1 MNPNHSDILV
11 IEDDKQIQIFLKYV
25 LEKEHYACQQAETG
39 EQALT
44 RLEDRPADVILLD
57 LGLPDIDG
65 MDLITK
71 IRSRWDTTPILVI
84 SARDQDE
91 EKAAALDLGADDYLT
106 KPFSSTELLARI
118 RVICRRLEQT
128 GSLPETEV
136 FVNGGLEIRYQEQE
150 VRLDG
155 KLLHLTP
162 MEYRILVLFSRNAG
176 KVLTRNFLTTQIWN
190 SSWSS
195 DMTNLRVYMT
205 MLRKKLDHRF
215 IETSF
220 GVGYKM
226 VREEQE
232 AGL

>member
-1 MNPNHSDILV
+1 MILSVEDDVQMTSLLRTVFELSDYPLIQAKSAKEALTMFLSEKPELV
-11 IEDDKQIQIFLKYV
+11 I
-25 LEKEHYACQQAETG
+25 
-39 EQALT
+39 
-44 RLEDRPADVILLD
+44 LD
-57 LGLPDIDG
+57 LGLPDMDG
-65 MDLITK
+65 LDVIRK
-71 IRSRWDTTPILVI
+71 IRGFSQAPILVL
-84 SARDQDE
+84 SARSEPADKIE
-91 EKAAALDLGADDYLT
+91 ALDLGADDYLA
-106 KPFSSTELLARI
+106 KDELLARI

>member
-1 MNPNHSDILV
+1 MILSVEDDVQMTSLLRTVFELSDYPLIQARSAKEALTMFLSEKPELV
-11 IEDDKQIQIFLKYV
+11 I
-25 LEKEHYACQQAETG
+25 
-39 EQALT
+39 
-44 RLEDRPADVILLD
+44 LD
-57 LGLPDIDG
+57 LGLPDMDG
-65 MDLITK
+65 LDVIRK
-71 IRSRWDTTPILVI
+71 IRGFSQAPILVL
-84 SARDQDE
+84 SARSEPADKIE
-91 EKAAALDLGADDYLT
+91 ALDLGADDYLA
-106 KPFSSTELLARI
+106 KPFSVDELLARI
-118 RVICRRLEQT
+118 RAICRRLEQT
-128 GSLPETEV
+128 GTLPESDV

-190 SSWSS
+190 SAWSS

-226 VREEQE
+226 VREEPE
-232 AGL
+232 AGI

>member
-1 MNPNHSDILV
+1 M
-11 IEDDKQIQIFLKYV
+11 
-25 LEKEHYACQQAETG
+25 
-39 EQALT
+39 
-44 RLEDRPADVILLD
+44 
-57 LGLPDIDG
+57 
-65 MDLITK
+65 
-71 IRSRWDTTPILVI
+71 
-84 SARDQDE
+84 
-91 EKAAALDLGADDYLT
+91 
-106 KPFSSTELLARI
+106 
-118 RVICRRLEQT
+118 
-128 GSLPETEV
+128 
-136 FVNGGLEIRYQEQE
+136 NGGLEIRYQEQE

-226 VREEQE
+226 VREEPE
-232 AGL
+232 AGI

>member
-1 MNPNHSDILV
+1 MKPLILSVEDDVQMTSLLRTVFELSDYPLIQAKSAKEALTMFLSEKPELV
-11 IEDDKQIQIFLKYV
+11 I
-25 LEKEHYACQQAETG
+25 
-39 EQALT
+39 
-44 RLEDRPADVILLD
+44 LD
-57 LGLPDIDG
+57 LGLPDMDG
-65 MDLITK
+65 LDVIRK
-71 IRSRWDTTPILVI
+71 IRGFSQAPILVL
-84 SARDQDE
+84 SARSEPADKIE
-91 EKAAALDLGADDYLT
+91 ALDLGADDYLA
-106 KPFSSTELLARI
+106 KPFSVDELLARI

-128 GSLPETEV
+128 GTLPESDV

-190 SSWSS
+190 SAWSS

-226 VREEQE
+226 VREEPE
-232 AGL
+232 AGI